1 MSEYKISLPRPK
13 LPKKF
18 AKSPAKYL
26 RKKVIDVVEN
36 MGILTTENREEYL
49 QRIDHEIAVFERCGY
64 IYYLLGVSELID
76 TMELSSISYIAGRG
90 VYSASLVFYCL
101 SITNIDPI
109 KHDLMFARFM
119 PADKPKFIELELL
132 IGYVDKRLVKQL
144 GRRIMRGGRACK
156 HSVKL
161 ICSPVVELINKTV
174 QKIGFHKRSRLF
186 DWGNTCFLNEAFR
199 DDDVYD
205 FLSMNIGERKSMAG
219 VFGFEMCGCKNVIFK
234 ENGSFGDLVR
244 LCAINR
250 PGSYEMFC
258 GNDSRYCFQEEIM
271 RDAMACGF
279 SENEVDELRRAV
291 GRKQVTK
298 LEKYRSGWVVKYGEA
313 SWQTMTEQGLWSYPK
328 AHAIVLAYL
337 AYITAY
343 LKLHFP
349 EEYNRSALCVA
360 ASEDCQP

>member
-1 MSEYKISLPRPK
+1 MSEYKISVPRPK

-64 IYYLLGVSELID
+64 IDYLLGVSELID
-76 TMELSSISYIAGRG
+76 TMELSSISYIVGRG

-132 IGYVDKRLVKQL
+132 VDKEHLSISDLEKEMESDEYEEHNITLVASNIVSLISRASYEIWSNRGLMLNDMANGCDLRIPLDDTKTYRSFCYGDL
-144 GRRIMRGGRACK
+144 AGIYCPNRRR
-156 HSVKL
+156 
-161 ICSPVVELINKTV
+161 LINEMYFNCPT
-174 QKIGFHKRSRLF
+174 SF
-186 DWGNTCFLNEAFR
+186 D
-199 DDDVYD
+199 
-205 FLSMNIGERKSMAG
+205 
-219 VFGFEMCGCKNVIFK
+219 
-234 ENGSFGDLVR
+234 DLVR

-250 PGSYEMFC
+250 PGAFEEFRNNNSL
-258 GNDSRYCFQEEIM
+258 YCFQEEIM
-271 RDAMACGF
+271 CNAIDCGF
-279 SENEVDELRRAV
+279 SEAEADDLRRAV
-291 GRKQVTK
+291 GRKQTEK
-298 LEKYRSGWVVKYGEA
+298 LELYRPRWVAKYGEA

-337 AYITAY
+337 AYTTAY
-343 LKLHFP
+343 LKTHFP
-349 EEYNRSALCVA
+349 QEYIRAALCVVA
-360 ASEDCQP
+360 RDDC